1 MDMNTVIRSIV
12 PVAILGVCLLAM
24 PVEGMAGKPDKP
36 GKDNKGG
43 TPNHNSV
50 ADTEAC
56 LVDDYTAR
64 VCSTKG
70 ISNVVLWC
78 DGTWVKHEDFG
89 PGEVYEATVG
99 CVNDQGDLVGG
110 GGRISMVAVKSG
122 SQKNSKH
129 HPDGYQ
135 TVDGAPSGSGLFN
148 ETELLECASFSSCA
162 TVSDDNP
169 PPAGDVPVDDSPP
182 VAGDVPVDD
191 NPPVAGD
198 DGGDPPADDGGS
210 DDGDTPGVPIGDDPP
225 NQDPP
230 VYY

>member
-1 MDMNTVIRSIV
+1 
-12 PVAILGVCLLAM
+12 
-24 PVEGMAGKPDKP
+24 
-36 GKDNKGG
+36 
-43 TPNHNSV
+43 
-50 ADTEAC
+50 
-56 LVDDYTAR
+56 
-64 VCSTKG
+64 
-70 ISNVVLWC
+70 
-78 DGTWVKHEDFG
+78 
-89 PGEVYEATVG
+89 
-99 CVNDQGDLVGG
+99 
-110 GGRISMVAVKSG
+110 MVAVKSG

-162 TVSDDNP
+162 TVGDDNP
-169 PPAGDVPVDDSPP
+169 PP
-182 VAGDVPVDD
+182 AGDVPVDD

-210 DDGDTPGVPIGDDPP
+210 DGGNPPVPIGDDPP